1 MVIATFSFASPSG
14 CLICSIDN
22 MPAQM
27 PIEATTQFGDLLYP
41 WLIDMVL
48 FFYSNYMIK
57 QNSNFFLSPVPI
69 F

>member
-48 FFYSNYMIK
+48 FFTLI
-57 QNSNFFLSPVPI
+57 I
-69 F
+69 